1 MSTGEWLRL
10 VASLSLSQAELLQQV
25 MDYILISY
33 PVQKEHLE
41 TALVTYIIEN
51 PSEEWAY
58 NSREE
63 NIRSFVKSLPILQ
76 EKTEN
81 ELKDIVNMISE
92 KLIPEEDK
100 NWINRRTRCLILKY
114 SLLIMQVSVCCLRGF
129 SDC

>member
-92 KLIPEEDK
+92 
-100 NWINRRTRCLILKY
+100 N
-114 SLLIMQVSVCCLRGF
+114 
-129 SDC
+129 

>member
-81 ELKDIVNMISE
+81 EL
-92 KLIPEEDK
+92 
-100 NWINRRTRCLILKY
+100 LKY
-114 SLLIMQVSVCCLRGF
+114 SLLIMQVSVCCLHGF